1 MPRGGRDNPLKFVL
15 HQGHSLFKMDYMDEK
30 SNLYVFERK
39 EVFLIFVFMI
49 LIGITSFIL
58 GVKVGKQYSFAKA
71 GFEESDRNTVD
82 MLSKQEEQIH
92 DGDRPTDVQL
102 DTQDLREKMNE
113 KLEKKIRE
121 ELEREP
127 APVEK
132 KPQVESIQTEAPV
145 KPQMES
151 DVKDGMSGKYTIQLG
166 SYKNLE
172 DAEQFA
178 NGFKIKGY
186 NPIISQKDISGR
198 GTWYRVSL
206 GAFESLSEA
215 KDYILKEKELFM
227 GQDYVFGQLD

>member
-1 MPRGGRDNPLKFVL
+1 
-15 HQGHSLFKMDYMDEK
+15 MDYMDEK

-58 GVKVGKQYSFAKA
+58 GVKVGKQYSFANV
-71 GFEESDRNTVD
+71 GFEEADRNTVD
-82 MLSKQEEQIH
+82 LLSKQEEEIH
-92 DGDRPTDVQL
+92 KGSRPSEVEL
-102 DTQDLREKMNE
+102 DTQSLREKMNI
-113 KLEKKIRE
+113 KLEEKIRQ
-121 ELEREP
+121 ELEAQP
-127 APVEK
+127 VPVED
-132 KPQVESIQTEAPV
+132 KPQVESNPTDKPFKPEMEAEV
-145 KPQMES
+145 T
-151 DVKDGMSGKYTIQLG
+151 DALSGKFTIQLG
-166 SYKNLE
+166 SYKTLPE
-172 DAEQFA
+172 AEQFA

-206 GAFESLSEA
+206 GAFDSLSEA